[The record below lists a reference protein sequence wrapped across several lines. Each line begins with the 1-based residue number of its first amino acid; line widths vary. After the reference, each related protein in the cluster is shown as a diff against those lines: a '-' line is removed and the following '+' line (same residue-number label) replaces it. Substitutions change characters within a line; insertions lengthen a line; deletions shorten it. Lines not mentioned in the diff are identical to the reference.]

1 MLKSIQIKIILA
13 FSIVGIIAI
22 TAFGFVSI
30 SNLQQIQAVAIQ
42 AAENSR
48 NTESCAVAVAFDE
61 CRTCRVP
68 GGVTACFEGAAQS
81 A

>member
-30 SNLQQIQAVAIQ
+30 SNLQQIQTVAIQ

-48 NTESCAVAVAFDE
+48 NK
-61 CRTCRVP
+61 
-68 GGVTACFEGAAQS
+68 
-81 A
+81 